1 MRRALQDLASLAA
14 RLGVGGIFFAN
25 GWHKLE
31 FGLTATGDQFAKMG
45 APGPGV
51 WAAGTMLIELLG
63 GALLVGGLAVPA
75 CGLVLFAEALA
86 VFVLVSGDTGLPLTG
101 GDISLIVALG
111 AASVLLAVVGAGRL
125 SIDHLVVIRRRE
137 AKATDEKAADA
148 EADDVI
154 SSWREPARPAPA
166 DARPADA
173 PSADT
178 DTKTP
183 GTPAGP
189 VTFPKVKNQPGDSP
203 GPAGTGPGNATGP
216 GSPTGLGNPT
226 GPAATADPAT
236 REGSA
241 TRAAASAAATSAEA
255 EVTAPRKPPRT
266 RRPSKSADAPRDAA
280 AEPPANAPSTPTTRG
295 DRLVAGDRKS
305 GPSDTE

>member
-137 AKATDEKAADA
+137 AKATDEMAADA

-173 PSADT
+173 PSAGT

-203 GPAGTGPGNATGP
+203 GPAGTGPG
-216 GSPTGLGNPT
+216 SPTGLGNPT
-226 GPAATADPAT
+226 GPAATAGPAT

-241 TRAAASAAATSAEA
+241 TRAASADSADSA